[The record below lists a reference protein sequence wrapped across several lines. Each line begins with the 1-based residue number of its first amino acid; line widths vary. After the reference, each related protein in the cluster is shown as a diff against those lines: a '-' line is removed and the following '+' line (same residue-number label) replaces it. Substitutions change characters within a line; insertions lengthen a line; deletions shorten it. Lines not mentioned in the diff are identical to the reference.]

1 MLFLLSLYK
10 ITNRERVEEEEETHP
25 EQTSQV
31 KTESSSSDS
40 EDEGTKD
47 VKEEDDEK
55 LFKEKTVDSMKSEM
69 IKEQPVQ
76 PGTFSG
82 FSFKKR
88 TNFKKPQI
96 RQRINENDY

>member
-1 MLFLLSLYK
+1 M
-10 ITNRERVEEEEETHP
+10 EEETQV
-25 EQTSQV
+25 EQASHI

-40 EDEGTKD
+40 EEEGTREM
-47 VKEEDDEK
+47 KEEKQER
-55 LFKEKTVDSMKSEM
+55 LFKERTVDSMRNEM
-69 IKEQPVQ
+69 VKEEPIQ

>member
-1 MLFLLSLYK
+1 M
-10 ITNRERVEEEEETHP
+10 TNREQVEEEEEEKETQA

-47 VKEEDDEK
+47 VKEEDDER
-55 LFKEKTVDSMKSEM
+55 LFKEKTVDSMKSET
-69 IKEQPVQ
+69 IKEEPVQ